1 MNKLL
6 LKTKI
11 DDRAMNY
18 IPNGYRVNLM
28 KKCPDH
34 ISPQNQ
40 IYKYIHIFYI
50 LFYFKKIELILLPFI
65 GFFAL

>member
-40 IYKYIHIFYI
+40 IYIQHKVNEVYEVFMYIYCDN
-50 LFYFKKIELILLPFI
+50 
-65 GFFAL
+65 